1 MYIQAFRPRDIL
13 FSLPVFIIDRT
24 ALSGPHFIFAGMVF
38 RSGLAASLFS
48 WPAKATR
55 SSRAH
60 QAIQSLTGLILC
72 KQ

>member
-38 RSGLAASLFS
+38 RSGLDTCLFR
-48 WPAKATR
+48 WPRKGNEEFQDL
-55 SSRAH
+55 SSHPEPHWAH
-60 QAIQSLTGLILC
+60 PL
-72 KQ
+72 